1 MEPQV
6 HQEQTELRELMEPQ
20 VHQGQTE
27 RLVQMELQVQTELQ
41 VQMELQEVVDQV
53 VVQDLEQLTIIPTIL
68 FLPQQERQVLSTERQ
83 T

>member
-1 MEPQV
+1 
-6 HQEQTELRELMEPQ
+6 
-20 VHQGQTE
+20 
-27 RLVQMELQVQTELQ
+27 
-41 VQMELQEVVDQV
+41 V